1 MQIADIALVILSDA
15 DNIAKKLDHIMWNDV
30 GNVLLASQSWFIIYY
45 SRCLYNYL
53 HNQTRSEMCSFSS
66 TNG

>member
-30 GNVLLASQSWFIIYY
+30 GNVLLASQSWFIIYMYY
-45 SRCLYNYL
+45 SRCL
-53 HNQTRSEMCSFSS
+53 
-66 TNG
+66 